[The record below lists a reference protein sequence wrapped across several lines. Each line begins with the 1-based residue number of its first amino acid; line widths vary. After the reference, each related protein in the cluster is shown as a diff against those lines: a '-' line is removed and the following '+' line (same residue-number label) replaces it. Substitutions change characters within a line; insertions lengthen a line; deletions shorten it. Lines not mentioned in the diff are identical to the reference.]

1 MRDFFYNKGDVLIAI
16 LIILVAATVIYFRV
30 GIVMGNPDPGER
42 IRDFFSSLNL
52 PGQSGEPAVAGQ
64 EDNDGQ
70 EEGQSAQPEDTAAQT
85 PEDPAQ
91 ENPAQTD
98 GPEGQDAEPEDPAP
112 PPSAD
117 VTITVNAG
125 DAAST
130 IADKL
135 LAAGAISDKQAFL
148 AEVEAQGAAS
158 KLKQG
163 TFTIPA
169 GSSISDIIKILVG

>member
-16 LIILVAATVIYFRV
+16 LIILIAATVIYFRV

-42 IRDFFSSLNL
+42 IRDFISSLNL
-52 PGQSGEPAVAGQ
+52 PGQSGEPAVTGTVDDEGQ
-64 EDNDGQ
+64 EGSQ
-70 EEGQSAQPEDTAAQT
+70 TAPPVDT
-85 PEDPAQ
+85 DSPAQ
-91 ENPAQTD
+91 EDQTPADEPAAQD
-98 GPEGQDAEPEDPAP
+98 DEPEGQTPVT
-112 PPSAD
+112 SAD
-117 VTITVNAG
+117 ITITVNAG

>member
-52 PGQSGEPAVAGQ
+52 PGQSGEPAVTGTEDDEGQQAAQPDDTDTPTQ
-64 EDNDGQ
+64 ED
-70 EEGQSAQPEDTAAQT
+70 QT
-85 PEDPAQ
+85 PADEPGGQDP
-91 ENPAQTD
+91 E
-98 GPEGQDAEPEDPAP
+98 PEGTAP
-112 PPSAD
+112 PPSASAD

>member
-52 PGQSGEPAVAGQ
+52 PGQSGEPAVTGTEDDEGQQPAQPDDTDTPTQ
-64 EDNDGQ
+64 EDQTPADEPGGQ
-70 EEGQSAQPEDTAAQT
+70 DPEPEDTA
-85 PEDPAQ
+85 
-91 ENPAQTD
+91 
-98 GPEGQDAEPEDPAP
+98 P
-112 PPSAD
+112 PPSASAD

>member
-52 PGQSGEPAVAGQ
+52 PGQSGEPAVTVTEDDEEQQPAQPDDTDTATQ
-64 EDNDGQ
+64 EDQ
-70 EEGQSAQPEDTAAQT
+70 TSADEPGAQA
-85 PEDPAQ
+85 P
-91 ENPAQTD
+91 
-98 GPEGQDAEPEDPAP
+98 EPEDPAP
-112 PPSAD
+112 PPSATAD
-117 VTITVNAG
+117 ITITVNAG

>member
-52 PGQSGEPAVAGQ
+52 PGQSGEPAVTVTEGDEEQ
-64 EDNDGQ
+64 EAA
-70 EEGQSAQPEDTAAQT
+70 SPEDTAPPTQ
-85 PEDPAQ
+85 EDPAPVD
-91 ENPAQTD
+91 EPA
-98 GPEGQDAEPEDPAP
+98 GQDNEPEEQAP

-117 VTITVNAG
+117 VTITINAG
-125 DAAST
+125 DAASI

>member
-42 IRDFFSSLNL
+42 IRGFFSSLNL
-52 PGQSGEPAVAGQ
+52 PGQSGEPAVTGT
-64 EDNDGQ
+64 EGD
-70 EEGQSAQPEDTAAQT
+70 EEKEAAPPVNTAPPTQ
-85 PEDPAQ
+85 EDPAQ
-91 ENPAQTD
+91 ENPTQTD
-98 GPEGQDAEPEDPAP
+98 EPSGQDAEPEDQAP

-125 DAAST
+125 DAASI

-169 GSSISDIIKILVG
+169 GSSINDIIKILVG